1 MNHALSS
8 YPLAVAL
15 AVGAFGVVGCQQNA
29 RVVTDDRDKIV
40 SIDQI
45 DVQDWSNAADQ
56 VLQQLFASGALDTA
70 PVTPA
75 RVEVTRVINDTTQR
89 IDTDLLTQKIK
100 IALQQ
105 SGKVAFASSDARAN
119 EVADYEDFKAGDD
132 APRLPFFVINGKILE
147 IRASA
152 GATKQSS
159 FVFQL
164 NLVNTAQSLDA
175 WSGEAE
181 VTKQGTRNAK
191 NSKG

>member
-1 MNHALSS
+1 M
-8 YPLAVAL
+8 
-15 AVGAFGVVGCQQNA
+15 CI
-29 RVVTDDRDKIV
+29 RDR
-40 SIDQI
+40 
-45 DVQDWSNAADQ
+45 
-56 VLQQLFASGALDTA
+56 
-70 PVTPA
+70 
-75 RVEVTRVINDTTQR
+75 
-89 IDTDLLTQKIK
+89 IK

-132 APRLPFFVINGKILE
+132 APRLPYFVINGKILE
-147 IRASA
+147 IRSSA
-152 GATKQSS
+152 GSTRQSS

-191 NSKG
+191 NSRG

>member
-1 MNHALSS
+1 MNLNLFCLS
-8 YPLAVAL
+8 LAAATIVSAT
-15 AVGAFGVVGCQQNA
+15 GCNQNA

-40 SIDQI
+40 SVDQI

-56 VLQQLFASGALDTA
+56 VLQQLFASGALETA
-70 PVTPA
+70 PTKPA
-75 RVEVTRVINDTTQR
+75 RIEVTRVVNDTAQR

-119 EVADYEDFKAGDD
+119 EVADYREFKAGED

-152 GATKQSS
+152 GSTKQSS

-164 NLVNTAQSLDA
+164 NLVNTVESVDA

-191 NSKG
+191 NSRG